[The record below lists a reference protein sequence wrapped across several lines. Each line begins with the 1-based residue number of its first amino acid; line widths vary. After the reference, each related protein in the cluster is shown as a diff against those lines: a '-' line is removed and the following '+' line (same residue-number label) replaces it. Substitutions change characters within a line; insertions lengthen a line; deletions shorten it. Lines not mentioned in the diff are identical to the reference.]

1 MECVAPFSLIHPHK
15 CISGKREQSILIL
28 LSIYQIVE
36 ESMMEEETTT
46 KEISPSRVKAIEGH
60 SDRVF
65 FLLLKFLCR
74 FILVIGILF
83 VILLLQGI
91 F

>member
-1 MECVAPFSLIHPHK
+1 M
-15 CISGKREQSILIL
+15 

-60 SDRVF
+60 TDRVF